1 MRKYK
6 LLLADIDGTLT
17 PDLGMPPRE
26 FIPSPRLVNAIN
38 KIVGKVHIGFCTGRD
53 KDTVIKI
60 CSKLG
65 LKSPQ
70 IIEGGAK
77 IIDVSGKTL
86 WVKYISTTSINEILK
101 ILKRTK
107 TSFSVIVDGTEIVDE
122 IPTANLDKITAVL
135 WYDLPKNQTELLKQE
150 LSLCTDIAFMVNH
163 DRTGNTIYI
172 TDKLETKA
180 HGVRKLIEILNINK
194 DEVIGVGDGNNDK
207 ALLLECG
214 LKVAMGNA
222 VAEIKEIAD
231 YIAPDVE
238 SDGVAHVIEK
248 FVLPNL

>member
-6 LLLADIDGTLT
+6 LLLADIDDTLT
-17 PDLGMPPRE
+17 PNLGMPPRE
-26 FIPSPRLVNAIN
+26 FIPSQQLVDAVI
-38 KIVGKVHIGFCTGRD
+38 KAVEKVHIGLCTGRD

-77 IIDVSGKTL
+77 IIDVSGKAL

-101 ILKRTK
+101 VLKRTK
-107 TSFSVIVDGTEIVDE
+107 TSFSVIVDGIEVVDT

-135 WYDLPKNQTELLKQE
+135 WYDLSENQTEETKQK
-150 LSLCTDIAFMVNH
+150 LSSRTDIAFMVNQ

-172 TDKLETKA
+172 TDKLGTKA
-180 HGVRKLIEILNINK
+180 HGVRKLLEILDINK
-194 DEVIGVGDGNNDK
+194 KEVIGVGDGNNDK
-207 ALLLECG
+207 VLLLECG

-222 VAEIKEIAD
+222 VAEIKGIAN

-248 FVLPNL
+248 FILLSL

>member
-1 MRKYK
+1 MEYK
-6 LLLADIDGTLT
+6 LLLADIDDTLT
-17 PDLGMPPRE
+17 PNLGMPPRE
-26 FIPSPRLVNAIN
+26 FIPSQRLIDAIN
-38 KIVGKVHIGFCTGRD
+38 EIVEKVHIGLCTGRD

-77 IIDVSGKTL
+77 IIDVRSKTL
-86 WVKYISTTSINEILK
+86 WVKYISTTSINKILK

-107 TSFSVIVDGTEIVDE
+107 TSFSVIVDGIEIVDT
-122 IPTANLDKITAVL
+122 ILTANLDKITAVL
-135 WYDLPKNQTELLKQE
+135 WYDLSKNQTKLLKQE
-150 LSLCTDIAFMVNH
+150 LSFCTDIAFMVNQ

-172 TDKLETKA
+172 TDKLGTKA
-180 HGVRKLIEILNINK
+180 HGVRKLIKILNINK
-194 DEVIGVGDGNNDK
+194 EEVIGVGDGNNDK

-222 VAEIKEIAD
+222 VAEIKGIAD
-231 YIAPDVE
+231 YIAPDVDN
-238 SDGVAHVIEK
+238 DGVAHVIEK
-248 FVLPNL
+248 FILLSL